1 MRSQMWRLWTTSKGT
16 GKFSCWEEKEYV
28 LPQGGCF
35 GESTVARL
43 PTLVAMTGTPA
54 NMRGSYS
61 RWLLW
66 LTYKICKCSC
76 SRWLRH
82 LQDNGQWINNVTYC
96 GGRHDKCDTNIIV
109 TIANVSMPVP
119 GVRYTLRS
127 CDNHHEHWLLVH
139 LSIFKDLF
147 LLHLMQVMQLHLQHY
162 KESCNNHW
170 KKFTT
175 IIVHFCGA
183 KTIDAGCPPRL
194 RGRASCSS
202 IRGLATR
209 FLSTSRLR
217 LHDVVSIMLSTM

>member
-1 MRSQMWRLWTTSKGT
+1 MFSPKVGALGSQLWRGSLPWWLWL
-16 GKFSCWEEKEYV
+16 V
-28 LPQGGCF
+28 P
-35 GESTVARL
+35 L
-43 PTLVAMTGTPA
+43 PTWEVHTAGA
-54 NMRGSYS
+54 YYC
-61 RWLLW
+61 

-162 KESCNNHW
+162 KENCNNHW